1 MFQKKK
7 RKGFL
12 LHLPYFS
19 YYFKDQKAL
28 LNQLI
33 LTLILT
39 LNKAKDG
46 KYTYLLPIN

>member
-19 YYFKDQKAL
+19 YYFKDLKAL

-33 LTLILT
+33 LTP
-39 LNKAKDG
+39 NKAEDG
-46 KYTYLLPIN
+46 KYTYLLLIN